1 MTELKLETIAKMV
14 MALAKETNGDPLEI
28 LEFLEGSCWNEEEA
42 DHIQLFLEEGYAA
55 QERERRF
62 KMYLELKEEFGEFRE
77 HWKEGE

>member
-1 MTELKLETIAKMV
+1 MIELNPEAVARVITT
-14 MALAKETNGDPLEI
+14 LAKETNSNSLEI
-28 LEFLEGSCWNEEEA
+28 LEFLEGCCWNEEEA

-77 HWKEGE
+77 HWQEGE